1 MKKLGIVILL
11 LALLAA
17 CSQPEDVARVNDL
30 ETLGKKNKKI
40 VEATADPVSECV
52 ALYSSPSAQAT
63 TTNAA
68 VDPAIRYGSVGTLI
82 LSFNDESALAP
93 AADFVTS
100 TLGIAQGEGLGVFEN
115 LPMIALKTTLTSSL
129 VDTLKSNLQGYGLLS
144 IYQDQPLQYF
154 LNESAAFIGA
164 PAARE
169 AFGVTGKGVG
179 VAVLDSGV
187 DGTQGDF
194 ANMVQNV
201 KIIAPLVDVGVSGA
215 FYAEVE
221 NSDLTS
227 GHGTHVAG
235 TIGGTGAMSN
245 GKYTGIAPDAQLVGI
260 GAGDAISIL
269 YALEGFDY
277 AMDVDNREAYNIRI
291 ISNSWGSSGDFA
303 PFNPISIASKRAYD
317 LDMIVNFAAGN
328 DGRSGADTM
337 NPYSKSPCVIA
348 VAAGD
353 KDGYLADFSSRG
365 VKGAKYNH
373 PDITLPGV
381 DIIAARATSGAV
393 TPPFEGDLQYGAF
406 YSQISGTS
414 MATPHMS
421 GVAALMLEANP
432 SLNLD
437 GVLKFISDTARP
449 MYYVDGGNNGLNP
462 DQVNVKQREAWEVG
476 AGYADAYAAVQ
487 LAAESAGTRLTTK
500 TETLETWNGNVGL
513 AVAAPVAG
521 AVVEAE
527 DSHTV
532 TVPAGTSALRVTTD
546 WGNPALD
553 LDLYVYDPSGNL
565 IGSSAQGASV
575 SEAVAIPN
583 PVAGTY
589 EVVLEGYLN
598 TPTDYEGTAEIDTI
612 SN

>member
-1 MKKLGIVILL
+1 MKKLGLVILL

-17 CSQPEDVARVNDL
+17 CSQPEDAARVNDL

-63 TTNAA
+63 TANAA
-68 VDPAIRYGSVGTLI
+68 VDPTINYGGVGTLI

-100 TLGIAQGEGLGVFEN
+100 ALGIAQGEGLGVFEN
-115 LPMIALKTTLTSSL
+115 LPMMALKTTLTSSL
-129 VDTLKSNLQGYGLLS
+129 VDNLKSNLQPYGLLS

-154 LNESAAFIGA
+154 LNESAAFIKA

-169 AFGVTGKGVG
+169 AFSVTGKGVG
-179 VAVLDSGV
+179 VAIIDSGV

-201 KIIAPLVDVGVSGA
+201 KIVAPLVDVGVSGA
-215 FYAEVE
+215 FYAEVA

-245 GKYTGIAPDAQLVGI
+245 GKYLGIAPDAQLVGI

-277 AMDVDNREAYNIRI
+277 ALDVDNREAYNIRI
-291 ISNSWGSSGDFA
+291 ISNSWGSTGDFA

-317 LDMIVNFAAGN
+317 LNMIVNFAAGN
-328 DGRSGADTM
+328 EGPDADTM

-353 KDGYLADFSSRG
+353 KNGYLADFSSRG

-381 DIIAARATSGAV
+381 DIIASRATTGPV

-414 MATPHMS
+414 MATPHLS

-432 SLNLD
+432 SLNMD
-437 GVLKFISDTARP
+437 GVLKFISETARP
-449 MYYVDGGNNGLNP
+449 MYYVAESNHGLNP
-462 DQVNVKQREAWEVG
+462 NQVNVKQREVWEVG

-487 LAAESAGTRLTTK
+487 LAAESAGTRLTTNTK
-500 TETLETWNGNVGL
+500 TLETWNGNVGL

-527 DSHTV
+527 DRHTII
-532 TVPAGTSALRVTTD
+532 VPAGTSALRVTTD
-546 WGNPALD
+546 WGDPALD

-575 SEAVAIPN
+575 SEGVAIPN

-589 EVVLEGYLN
+589 AVVLEGYLN
-598 TPTDYEGTAEIDTI
+598 TPTDYEGTAEIDVV